1 MLSVQN
7 IGDVASLVTICG
19 AIIAGIGWGFKAI
32 VLNPLLREIKYL
44 TDQFKG
50 LNDTLRE
57 IRSHSNDLEERV
69 NTHEVQIGRL
79 QVLVGEAEK

>member
-7 IGDVASLVTICG
+7 IGDIASLVTICG

-32 VLNPLLREIKYL
+32 ILNPLLREIKYL

-50 LNDTLRE
+50 LNETLRE
-57 IRSHSNDLEERV
+57 IRSHSDDLEDRV
-69 NTHEVQIGRL
+69 NNHEVQIGQL
-79 QVLVGEAEK
+79 QVLVGQKEK